1 MKTFIQFLMLFIF
14 CFQFLMLSTLAFGGE
29 SINWAGV
36 VFTSTS
42 LLCIVAVSNAIADSI
57 RA

>member
-1 MKTFIQFLMLFIF
+1 MFIQFVMLCIF
-14 CFQFLMLSTLAFGGE
+14 SVQFLMLSTLAFGGD

-36 VFTSTS
+36 VFTSMS
-42 LLCIVAVSNAIADSI
+42 LLCIVAVGSAIADSI

>member
-1 MKTFIQFLMLFIF
+1 MKMFIQFLMLCIF
-14 CFQFLMLSTLAFGGE
+14 SVQFLMLSTLAFGGD

-42 LLCIVAVSNAIADSI
+42 LLCIVAVGSAIADSI